1 MSLKLP
7 FATPAADPEDK
18 RELII
23 EGSGASVEDP
33 ERDDGH
39 LVVMDRD
46 TTSPSFMADSFF
58 DGQQDIL
65 EVFDYDKNAYHS
77 YWVYVNYTA
86 IFSVMLYLSV
96 ITVELVGACDNRPR
110 LRELAAMC
118 LLVVVWFGLFGCY
131 HFLFLCI
138 IKDSKESPHTA
149 ITRSGIR
156 HIQPPS
162 RKGSGGELFIPFRLV
177 QDVTVLEIK
186 STLQCLAPYHISRVD
201 IATNLEDATSLMIT
215 GIARVVPEREDRR
228 NPGSRKIIKIRI
240 KGLRDGERFKR
251 LVMAGVSEDRAMEES
266 MLVLGL
272 SEGETR
278 SVSQTVMSDSTD
290 QSVLEGRPES
300 HRQNG
305 IFGWSFR

>member
-58 DGQQDIL
+58 DGQQDIV

-86 IFSVMLYLSV
+86 IFSVMLYLSG

-149 ITRSGIR
+149 VTRSGIR

-186 STLQCLAPYHISRVD
+186 STLQYLARFHISRVD
-201 IATNLEDATSLMIT
+201 IATNLEFGDRSSLVVR

-266 MLVLGL
+266 MLVLAG

-278 SVSQTVMSDSTD
+278 SVSQTCIMSDSTD
-290 QSVLEGRPES
+290 QSSVSEGPPETR
-300 HRQNG
+300 RQNG
-305 IFGWSFR
+305 IFG